1 MSASG
6 KWIMP
11 IAIGI
16 MVAAG
21 ANASYAAGDA
31 KVGKTVFKK
40 CAGCHVYGTKG
51 KRIGGDLKGII
62 GKSAG
67 KRPGVKYSDA
77 MKNSGVVWSEGKLKA
92 FLAKPKSVV
101 KGTTMNFSGV
111 KNKKDLDNLIA
122 YLKTGA

>member
-21 ANASYAAGDA
+21 VNASYAADA
-31 KVGKTVFKK
+31 KAGKTVFKK
-40 CAGCHVYGTKG
+40 CASCHVYGTKG

-62 GKSAG
+62 GKAAG

-92 FLAKPKSVV
+92 FLAKRKSVV
-101 KGTTMNFSGV
+101 PGTSM
-111 KNKKDLDNLIA
+111 
-122 YLKTGA
+122 